1 MDLRLFILNEVRRS
15 QQNVSVTSLTHSHL
29 LSLSLDLS
37 PGWGRRAPTT
47 TTTTMRPRRSR
58 SGPAPSEGGQTQSQ
72 GAGARRTRDLRNRI
86 SFWKRKSASITDYDP
101 QYRVTYLGNVLTGW
115 AKGKELSFHS
125 NFTIHEIVLKV
136 LLRPPVSCRLRS
148 PS

>member
-1 MDLRLFILNEVRRS
+1 MGS
-15 QQNVSVTSLTHSHL
+15 
-29 LSLSLDLS
+29 
-37 PGWGRRAPTT
+37 
-47 TTTTMRPRRSR
+47 RSR
-58 SGPAPSEGGQTQSQ
+58 SQERRGNTPEPEQ

-136 LLRPPVSCRLRS
+136 LLRPPVSCRLGS